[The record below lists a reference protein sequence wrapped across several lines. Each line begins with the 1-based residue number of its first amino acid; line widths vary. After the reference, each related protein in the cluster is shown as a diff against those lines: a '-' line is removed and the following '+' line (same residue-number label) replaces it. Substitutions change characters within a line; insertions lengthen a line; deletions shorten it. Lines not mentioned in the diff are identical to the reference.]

1 MKHEWKKHE
10 KELYTPKATPR
21 LISVPTQ
28 QFIMICGKGNPNDAD
43 FSERVSALY
52 AVAYAIKM
60 GYKATASAEGI
71 SDFTV
76 YPLEG
81 VWEKEDGEEL
91 VKENLKYTIM
101 IRQPDFITKEMV
113 NKALE
118 QGKVKKPN
126 RLYDEIFFATEN
138 AGLCVEI
145 LHIGPYDNEPTSF
158 DKMDKFAKENGL
170 ERTGNCHRE
179 VYLNN
184 ANHIE
189 KSKLKTILRY
199 LVFSN

>member
-1 MKHEWKKHE
+1 MTYEARMEKHE

-81 VWEKEDGEEL
+81 VWEK
-91 VKENLKYTIM
+91 KMARNLSRKI
-101 IRQPDFITKEMV
+101 
-113 NKALE
+113 
-118 QGKVKKPN
+118 
-126 RLYDEIFFATEN
+126 
-138 AGLCVEI
+138 
-145 LHIGPYDNEPTSF
+145 
-158 DKMDKFAKENGL
+158 
-170 ERTGNCHRE
+170 
-179 VYLNN
+179 
-184 ANHIE
+184 
-189 KSKLKTILRY
+189 
-199 LVFSN
+199 

>member
-81 VWEKEDGEEL
+81 VLGKRRWRG
-91 VKENLKYTIM
+91 TC
-101 IRQPDFITKEMV
+101 
-113 NKALE
+113 
-118 QGKVKKPN
+118 QGKS
-126 RLYDEIFFATEN
+126 EI
-138 AGLCVEI
+138 
-145 LHIGPYDNEPTSF
+145 H
-158 DKMDKFAKENGL
+158 
-170 ERTGNCHRE
+170 
-179 VYLNN
+179 
-184 ANHIE
+184 NHD
-189 KSKLKTILRY
+189 
-199 LVFSN
+199 

>member
-10 KELYTPKATPR
+10 KELYTAKATPR
-21 LISVPTQ
+21 LISVPAQ

-60 GYKATASAEGI
+60 EYKSTALAEEI

-101 IRQPDFITKEMV
+101 IRQPDFITMEMV

-118 QGKVKKPN
+118 RVKVRKPN
-126 RLYDEIFFATEN
+126 PHNDGIYFATEN
-138 AGLCVEI
+138 SGLCVEI
-145 LHIGPYDNEPTSF
+145 LHIGPYDDEPASF

-170 ERTGNCHRE
+170 ERTANCHRE
-179 VYLNN
+179 IYLNN
-184 ANHIE
+184 ANRTE
-189 KSKLKTILRY
+189 KSKRKTILRY
-199 LVFSN
+199 SVLKN